1 MKPRHV
7 LAFVILP
14 IGVVPTTLQLT
25 RSYMDET
32 RPCRRIR
39 PCVLQVILAGMSPL
53 PALIADHDDVVG
65 LLLLRVPE
73 NPTLRKVGKNT
84 LRKSIACL
92 DRPIPM

>member
-32 RPCRRIR
+32 GPYRRIR
-39 PCVLQVILAGMSPL
+39 SSVLQVILGDMSP
-53 PALIADHDDVVG
+53 PRAD
-65 LLLLRVPE
+65 R
-73 NPTLRKVGKNT
+73 
-84 LRKSIACL
+84 
-92 DRPIPM
+92 